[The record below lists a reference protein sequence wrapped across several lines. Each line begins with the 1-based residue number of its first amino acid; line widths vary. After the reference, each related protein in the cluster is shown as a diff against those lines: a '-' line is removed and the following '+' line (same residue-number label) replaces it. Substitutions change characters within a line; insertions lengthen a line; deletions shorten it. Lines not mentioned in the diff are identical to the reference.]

1 MGMKT
6 KKNLKYSFALCRV
19 EGEEAGVHL
28 GVKMNSLH
36 CDEES
41 GSSFWNKSRIT

>member
-6 KKNLKYSFALCRV
+6 KKNLKNSFVLCII

-28 GVKMNSLH
+28 GVKMNSLR

-41 GSSFWNKSRIT
+41 GSRFWNKSRIT